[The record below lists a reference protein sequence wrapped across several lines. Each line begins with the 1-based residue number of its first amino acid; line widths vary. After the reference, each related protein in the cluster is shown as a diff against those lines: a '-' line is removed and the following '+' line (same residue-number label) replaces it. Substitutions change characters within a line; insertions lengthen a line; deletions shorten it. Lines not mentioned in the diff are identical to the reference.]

1 MLTEVAIETA
11 ALRALVY
18 AGTIAAAGACLFAT
32 TFPTTAR
39 SMAAVLRWQI
49 LIGALLIL
57 CVEPIRLVLFQ
68 LAISGGDA
76 ELAFAPDMRW
86 MAFQMPNGQ
95 AAAARVAGVLLIAAF
110 GLRVPLLGLLGCG
123 LAIGSYALEGH
134 TAATAQSGWASMTLL
149 IHLAVAHWWLGALWP
164 LAACLRALSTDG
176 AAATI
181 ERFGQLAA
189 VYVPFLLMAGGIL
202 FAVLVSWRLQL
213 SDPYQVLVAIKVLVV
228 AALLALAAV
237 NKFVLTPRLRTDP
250 PRGANALRR
259 SIALEVV
266 LACFV
271 LVLTGAITSTSPGGG
286 H

>member
-1 MLTEVAIETA
+1 MFAEVTIETA

-32 TFPTTAR
+32 TYPAVSR
-39 SMAAVLRWQI
+39 SVAAVLRWQI
-49 LIGALLIL
+49 LIGVLLVL
-57 CVEPIRLVLFQ
+57 CVEPFRLVLFQ

-76 ELAFAPDMRW
+76 ELAFGPDMRW

-95 AAAARVAGVLLIAAF
+95 AAVARVAGVLLIVAF
-110 GLRVPLLGLLGCG
+110 GLRVPLLGLFGCG

-134 TAATAQSGWASMTLL
+134 TAATAQSGWASMILL
-149 IHLAVAHWWLGALWP
+149 VHLAVAHWWLGALWP
-164 LAACLRALSTDG
+164 LAASLRALPTDD
-176 AAATI
+176 AATTI

-189 VYVPFLLMAGGIL
+189 LVVPLLLVAGGIL
-202 FAVLVSWRLQL
+202 FAMLVSWRLQL
-213 SDPYQVLVAIKVLVV
+213 SDPYQTLVALKVLVV
-228 AALLALAAV
+228 AALLVRAAV

-271 LVLTGAITSTSPGGG
+271 LVLTGAITSTSPGDY
-286 H
+286 